1 MCHDMDMDMVMG
13 IVMVIATDMAM
24 VMGTDIG
31 KIVGMTEKKNAVCPE
46 IQAKPITE
54 PCRQTFPGFTKQGNR
69 GYNSYDVW
77 KIKTGDR
84 VLDIHRTSRE
94 KQFP

>member
-1 MCHDMDMDMVMG
+1 MCHDMDMVMG

-46 IQAKPITE
+46 IQAKSITE
-54 PCRQTFPGFTKQGNR
+54 PCRQTFPRFTKQGNR
-69 GYNSYDVW
+69 GIIPTMCG
-77 KIKTGDR
+77 K
-84 VLDIHRTSRE
+84 
-94 KQFP
+94 